1 MYKLMETFMKYFTL
15 ILLLISSSIFADKL
29 PAGAIQLIG
38 PEGVQNLVNEVNPDK
53 ELSWIFKDGVLTAS
67 KEHIVTTMAVNNFKA
82 HIEFKVVNN
91 LNKKKNKTRG
101 NNGNSGVYIQQRYE
115 IQILNSYKYKDD
127 YQHYD
132 CASIYKFKKPDHIVC
147 KPEGEWQT
155 YDIEFHAAKW
165 QGNKKIANARLTLIH
180 NGVKVHDNVEL
191 PNKTGHG
198 KAESPKPLPLR
209 LQYHSNPVQFRN
221 VWIKE
226 IK

>member
-1 MYKLMETFMKYFTL
+1 MKLFLSLSLF
-15 ILLLISSSIFADKL
+15 IASFSFASEK
-29 PAGAIQLIG
+29 PEGAIQLIG
-38 PEGVQNLVNEVNPDK
+38 PEGIKNLVNEQNPDQK
-53 ELSWIFKDGVLTAS
+53 LSWTFKDGVATAA
-67 KEHIVTTMAVNNFKA
+67 KEHIVTSMPVNNFKA
-82 HIEFKVVNN
+82 HVEFKVVNN
-91 LNKKKNKTRG
+91 PNKKKNKTRG

-115 IQILNSYKYKDD
+115 IQILNSFGHDDD
-127 YQHYD
+127 YQKYD

-155 YDIEFHAAKW
+155 YDIEFYAAKW
-165 QGNKKIANARLTLIH
+165 QGKKKIANARLTLIH

-198 KAESPKPLPLR
+198 KKESPEPLPLR